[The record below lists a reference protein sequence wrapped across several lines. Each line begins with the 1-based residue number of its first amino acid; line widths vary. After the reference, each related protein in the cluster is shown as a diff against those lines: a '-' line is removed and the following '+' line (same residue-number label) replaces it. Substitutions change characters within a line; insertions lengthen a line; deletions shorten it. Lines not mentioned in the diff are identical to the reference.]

1 MPDSTEPSRADVSLP
16 RFQFSLRAQMILVT
30 AVAIALGL
38 FVVIGWEI
46 VWVLFHGVM
55 YCLVPTPL
63 VILAIFG
70 RGELRTFS
78 IGALVPWFSVWGQS
92 SPLLILLYNQ
102 NSRGPQILGWLIG
115 STVFMLVAGAG
126 CGALAVITMRWIER
140 IRGRSEGTRTE

>member
-1 MPDSTEPSRADVSLP
+1 MPESTESTRAEISLP

-38 FVVIGWEI
+38 CVVVGWEV

-63 VILAIFG
+63 VILALFS

-78 IGALVPWFSVWGQS
+78 IGALVPWINVWSQS
-92 SPLLILLYNQ
+92 SPLLVILYNQ
-102 NSRGPQILGWLIG
+102 NLRGPQILTWLVG
-115 STVFMLVAGAG
+115 SSVFLLVAGAG
-126 CGALAVITMRWIER
+126 CGAVAVLTMRWVKKNFG
-140 IRGRSEGTRTE
+140 RGDGRPAE